1 MSWIVALVVGVLV
14 GVLLGR
20 RAVRPAATDDDAVP
34 AALPARSDADRS
46 AASGV
51 ESPRVERDADR
62 APEGSSGDEAHADA
76 VPGQSDDPDAA
87 DADDGATHAPEG
99 TPAGDVTS
107 PGTRPSPPP
116 PADGDHREALGR
128 IRRAIEADDERIQ
141 RPDDLLAH
149 PAFADGVDLLASPEV
164 TSRELVEHL
173 GSAGYVLPSMAACA
187 LTRRNDVPVID
198 ALQATVGFGGYPLR
212 FLLDWLQGRGDAE
225 ALPLVLRHA
234 REWWWESL
242 GVRQRV
248 RDYLQWA
255 DRHPPSSLKP
265 LFDDIDEPVLQQ
277 MRDTLRKF
285 KEPAAERFV
294 QQLDDEIAQR
304 KERRVLGGFGRVAP
318 SPTATPL
325 LHAALERQAN
335 RLVERL
341 MQPQPKSI
349 VLSGEL
355 GVGKTVLANVIA
367 ARLQQAGW
375 LVFEASGAD
384 VLAGQKYIGELEG
397 RVREMLGVLS
407 RGRSIW
413 RVQDLLDLLTKGAH
427 SQDPRGILDLVLP
440 ALERRELVI
449 LGEATPRQLSQLL
462 LARPNAKHLFDTINV
477 EPADAAVLDE
487 LSQQWLARHGAEH
500 DTPVAEPK
508 LLEEARRIA
517 TQFFPE
523 QQEPGRTLRLL
534 DETLRL
540 ALEATP
546 PQLPLTTDH
555 LLGAVAARSGL
566 PLAVIDDRQS
576 LDLDAVREILRE
588 RVMGQDEAI
597 DALVD
602 RISMLKAGLA
612 DPNRPVGVFLF
623 AGPTG
628 TGKTELAKALGELLF
643 GSDERLLRLDMSE
656 YQGEDGVWR
665 LLGSGDERDA
675 TRSLTAQIREQPFSV
690 VLLDEFEK
698 AHPKVWDLFLQVF
711 DDGRLTDRSGHVA
724 DFRHSIIILTSN
736 VGSTVTRNAGPGFT
750 TVAGGYSRSTVERAV
765 FDTFRREF
773 INRLDRMVL
782 FNPLDRTLMRSIL
795 QRELGRVLDRRG
807 LRNRGWAIEWE
818 PSAIEFLLD
827 RGFTPDLGARPL
839 RRAIDQHLLS
849 PLARTIVE
857 HKAPAGDQFLFV
869 RSSGPSL
876 DVEFIDPAPPSAP
889 DALAL
894 AAPPTSD
901 GWEVDVRDLVADPT
915 VSAEV
920 SARLQRALA
929 QLQAQVHGADWVQAG
944 EADLAATRMDGFW
957 QRPDRHLVLD
967 RIDRRDRIHAALD
980 AGSRLAGRLAAD
992 GGNTAFVSHLA
1003 QLLWMLGLAVEA
1015 LREQRPQDALVA
1027 INLGE
1032 SSGARGATEAGAWW
1046 QRVVHMYQQ
1055 WGDERRLRVDLTKFD
1070 AERCEALLA
1079 VSGFG
1084 ALDILRN
1091 ESGLH
1096 VLESERDGDTRHL
1109 AVHVAVAPDLPGVPR
1124 GTPPDDKRVCRRY
1137 REAPT
1142 ALVRDSVRGWTSG
1155 RIDRVLA
1162 GGFDVIDVV

>member
-1 MSWIVALVVGVLV
+1 MSWIVALVVGIIV
-14 GVLLGR
+14 GLALARVVAR
-20 RAVRPAATDDDAVP
+20 RAARPLPAPVELLPATTDEASAAETLPPAADI
-34 AALPARSDADRS
+34 
-46 AASGV
+46 
-51 ESPRVERDADR
+51 
-62 APEGSSGDEAHADA
+62 
-76 VPGQSDDPDAA
+76 
-87 DADDGATHAPEG
+87 
-99 TPAGDVTS
+99 
-107 PGTRPSPPP
+107 PPP
-116 PADGDHREALGR
+116 PAHGQDRTPADDAPAAQDTTTPQRPARPAAEVRDPRERLGQL
-128 IRRAIEADDERIQ
+128 RRAIEADDERIQ
-141 RPDDLLAH
+141 RPEDLLAH
-149 PAFADGVDLLASPEV
+149 PAFDEGVGLLASPEV
-164 TSRELVEHL
+164 PPRDLIEHL

-187 LTRRNDVPVID
+187 LPRRHDVPVID

-212 FLLDWLQGRGDAE
+212 FLLDWLQGRDDAE
-225 ALPLVLRHA
+225 SLPLVLRHA

-255 DRHPPSSLKP
+255 EGHPPSSLKP
-265 LFDDIDEPVLQQ
+265 LFDDVDEPVLQE

-285 KEPAAERFV
+285 KEPAAQRFV
-294 QQLDDEIAQR
+294 QQLEDEIAHR
-304 KERRVLGGFGRVAP
+304 RERRVLGGFGRVAP
-318 SPTATPL
+318 SPTDTPL

-341 MQPQPKSI
+341 MQPQPKSL

-375 LVFEASGAD
+375 LVFEASAAD
-384 VLAGQKYIGELEG
+384 VLAGQKFIGELEG

-407 RGRSIW
+407 RGRAIW
-413 RVQDLLDLLTKGAH
+413 RVQDLLDLLTKGSH

-462 LARPNAKHLFDTINV
+462 VARPGAKHLFDVVPV

-487 LSQQWLARHGAEH
+487 LSRQWLTRQQATLGP
-500 DTPVAEPK
+500 DVADPR
-508 LLEEARRIA
+508 LLDEARRIA

-540 ALEATP
+540 ALEPQP
-546 PQLPLTTDH
+546 PQLPLTIEH
-555 LLGAVAARSGL
+555 LLAAVAARSGL

-602 RISMLKAGLA
+602 RISMLKAGLV

-665 LLGSGDERDA
+665 LLGSGDERDGA
-675 TRSLTAQIREQPFSV
+675 RSLTSMIREQPFSV

-711 DDGRLTDRSGHVA
+711 DDGRLTDRGGHVA

-736 VGSTVTRNAGPGFT
+736 VGSTVNRTAGPGFT
-750 TVAGGYSRSTVERAV
+750 TVPGGYSRSTVERAL

-773 INRLDRMVL
+773 LNRLDRIVL

-807 LRNRGWAIEWE
+807 LRNRSWAIEWE

-869 RSSGPSL
+869 RSAGKGL
-876 DVEFIDPAPPSAP
+876 EVEFIDPDAPSE
-889 DALAL
+889 LAL
-894 AAPPTSD
+894 TVPVNDD
-901 GWEVDVRDLVADPT
+901 GAEIDLRDLVAAPVLAPDT
-915 VSAEV
+915 QARLHAAL
-920 SARLQRALA
+920 ARLQQTVQRAS
-929 QLQAQVHGADWVQAG
+929 WVQG
-944 EADLAATRMDGFW
+944 SEADFAAMAGAGFW
-957 QRPDRHLVLD
+957 QSPDRHAVLD
-967 RIDRRDRIHAALD
+967 RIERRDRIGAALEA
-980 AGSRLAGRLAAD
+980 AGRLAGRLAGD
-992 GGNTAFVSHLA
+992 GGNAAFVAHLA
-1003 QLLWMLGLAVEA
+1003 QLLWLLGLAVES
-1015 LREQRPQDALVA
+1015 LREQQPQDAVLAV
-1027 INLGE
+1027 NLGE
-1032 SSGARGATEAGAWW
+1032 ATGPREAAEARAWW

-1055 WGDERRLRVDLTKFD
+1055 WGEQRRLRVDLVNFD
-1070 AERCEALLA
+1070 ADRCEALLA

-1084 ALDILRN
+1084 AIDILRN

-1096 VLESERDGDTRHL
+1096 VLESERDGDARRQT
-1109 AVHVAVAPDLPGVPR
+1109 VHVAVAPDLPGVARTVPA
-1124 GTPPDDKRVCRRY
+1124 DDKRICRRY
-1137 REAPT
+1137 REQPSP
-1142 ALVRDSVRGWTSG
+1142 LVRDSVRGWKTG

-1162 GGFDVIDVV
+1162 GEFDIIDKL

>member
-1 MSWIVALVVGVLV
+1 MAWILALVVGIIV
-14 GVLLGR
+14 GAVASRLSAR
-20 RAVRPAATDDDAVP
+20 RAARARVDEPLALPPSQDRVAHDDTQATD
-34 AALPARSDADRS
+34 
-46 AASGV
+46 
-51 ESPRVERDADR
+51 
-62 APEGSSGDEAHADA
+62 AP
-76 VPGQSDDPDAA
+76 DPPLETAA
-87 DADDGATHAPEG
+87 DAQPFAMSRGEDPQPDLGTDLEQGAQH
-99 TPAGDVTS
+99 
-107 PGTRPSPPP
+107 SPPP
-116 PADGDHREALGR
+116 SDAAPAERDPREQLGR

-141 RPDDLLAH
+141 RPDDLVAH
-149 PAFADGVDLLASPEV
+149 PAFDDGVALLASPA
-164 TSRELVEHL
+164 TTPRELVEHL

-187 LTRRNDVPVID
+187 LQRRSDVPVID

-212 FLLDWLQGRGDAE
+212 FLLDWLQTRSDAE
-225 ALPLVLRHA
+225 SLPLVLRHA
-234 REWWWESL
+234 REWWWDSL

-255 DRHPPSSLKP
+255 DGHPPSSLKP
-265 LFDDIDEPVLQQ
+265 LFDDIDEPVLQE

-285 KEPAAERFV
+285 REPAAQRFV
-294 QQLDDEIAQR
+294 QQLDEEIAHR
-304 KERRVLGGFGRVAP
+304 KERRVLGGFGRVAT
-318 SPTATPL
+318 SPTDTPL
-325 LHAALERQAN
+325 LHASLERQAN

-341 MQPQPKSI
+341 MQPQPKSL

-375 LVFEASGAD
+375 LVFEASAAD

-397 RVREMLGVLS
+397 RVREMLGVLA
-407 RGRSIW
+407 RGRAIW
-413 RVQDLLDLLTKGAH
+413 RVQDLLDLLTKGSH

-462 LARPNAKHLFDTINV
+462 LARPGAKHLFDIVPV
-477 EPADAAVLDE
+477 EPADAAVLEE
-487 LSQQWLARHGAEH
+487 LSQQWLARQQATHGA
-500 DTPVAEPK
+500 DVADAR
-508 LLEEARRIA
+508 LLDEARRIA

-540 ALEATP
+540 ALEPQP
-546 PQLPLTTDH
+546 PQLPLTTEH
-555 LLGAVAARSGL
+555 LLSAVAARSGL

-576 LDLDAVREILRE
+576 LDLEAVREALRE
-588 RVMGQDEAI
+588 RVMGQEEAI

-602 RISMLKAGLA
+602 RISMLKAGLV
-612 DPNRPVGVFLF
+612 DPHRPVGVFLF

-675 TRSLTAQIREQPFSV
+675 SRSLTAQIREQPFSV

-711 DDGRLTDRSGHVA
+711 DDGRLTDRGGHVA

-736 VGSTVTRNAGPGFT
+736 VGSTVNRTAGPGFT
-750 TVAGGYSRSTVERAV
+750 TVAGGYSRSTVERAL

-773 INRLDRMVL
+773 LNRLDRIVL

-869 RSSGPSL
+869 RSGGKGL
-876 DVEFIDPAPPSAP
+876 EVEFIDPDAPG
-889 DALAL
+889 DLAL
-894 AAPPTSD
+894 APPQSEEERDTD
-901 GWEVDVRDLVADPT
+901 LRDLVAAPVLAADT
-915 VSAEV
+915 Q
-920 SARLQRALA
+920 ARLQAALA
-929 QLQAQVHGADWVQAG
+929 RLQQVVQRAGWVHAS
-944 EADLAATRMDGFW
+944 EADFAAMARNGFW
-957 QRPDRHLVLD
+957 QSPDRHAVLD
-967 RIDRRDRIHAALD
+967 RIERRDRIGAALE
-980 AGSRLAGRLAAD
+980 AAARLAGRLAAD
-992 GGNTAFVSHLA
+992 GGNAAFVAHLA
-1003 QLLWMLGLAVEA
+1003 QLLWLLGLAIES
-1015 LREQRPQDALVA
+1015 LRGQEPQDALLSVD
-1027 INLGE
+1027 LGDATNPRDMAE
-1032 SSGARGATEAGAWW
+1032 ARAWW

-1055 WGDERRLRVDLTKFD
+1055 WGEARRLRVDLLRFD
-1070 AERCEALLA
+1070 ADRCDALLA
-1079 VSGFG
+1079 VCGFG
-1084 ALDILRN
+1084 ALDVLRN

-1096 VLESERDGDTRHL
+1096 VLEADRDGEPRRQT
-1109 AVHVAVAPDLPGVPR
+1109 VHVGVAPDLPGTAR
-1124 GTPPDDKRVCRRY
+1124 SAPPEDRRVCRRY
-1137 REAPT
+1137 RELPSP
-1142 ALVRDSVRGWTSG
+1142 LVRDSVRGWKTG

-1162 GGFDVIDVV
+1162 GEFDVIEKV